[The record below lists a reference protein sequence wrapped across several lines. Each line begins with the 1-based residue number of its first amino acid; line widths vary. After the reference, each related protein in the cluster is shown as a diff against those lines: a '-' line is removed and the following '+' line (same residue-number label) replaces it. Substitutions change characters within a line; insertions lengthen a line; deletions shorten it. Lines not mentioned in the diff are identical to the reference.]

1 MLKFV
6 ATAKLVLWEFIE
18 LAFLAVLALLLIDML
33 LGKSAGDYVNSVTE
47 NVSKFATSA
56 GSGLLGVVIVLGII
70 FLALRRVKP
79 SRPRS

>member
-6 ATAKLVLWEFIE
+6 ATAKVVLWEFIE
-18 LAFLAVLALLLIDML
+18 LAFLAVLALLLINML
-33 LGKSAGDYVNSVTE
+33 LGKGAGDYVNSVAE

-56 GSGLLGVVIVLGII
+56 GSGLLGALIVLGII

-79 SRPRS
+79 ARPRS